1 MGSRAFSHD
10 SIFISEV
17 SEEDGSSVRVMSEE
31 STSGKVKSI
40 QRQIAHNIKFGHKPV
55 STAVRKVEE
64 FGDSSEDE
72 EHPRCVIQVVAD
84 VEVNPSDTLTKSTD
98 YPKASSSNEENN
110 WNNGDKK
117 GALLRSPKPK
127 RALSVGGTIES
138 INLDAV
144 PFSVSRLDNAAA
156 KHKLSVKP
164 KNQRISKKHR
174 RLTLDLQDLT
184 HSDEHQDKDTFRK
197 NIGIKSKEEGDVL
210 SASIEQNKI
219 PNEQMFKEFQNER
232 KRIEDHD
239 KLQEHLHYNQS
250 KGDQEQMQKDKL
262 LHENVMQKDYETA
275 IQTSKI
281 SEERKKAV
289 AENMLYEGKPT
300 DEKEN
305 EDQRQ
310 LEWEKPK
317 KRMTEEQR
325 SQNFEEQRCV
335 VAEQRRRQNEQ
346 SQHVLEKTKKL
357 ETKEWKQ
364 MEEQGL
370 YDIELKKMET
380 KERQHNHLQEQK
392 QHLLIEHKEKKE
404 EGYNENVQMLKDG
417 EQQQKWEQRKQLL
430 DIQRHQE
437 MEEDQLKKADQQMK
451 KEFEK
456 QRRQEAEEE
465 TQQDLA
471 EERQDVENQR
481 KLKVEEQ
488 RQQEIEEQKKKEQK
502 MQEAEEHKKK
512 EIKEQKRQEVEL
524 QIKREID
531 NQRQQDFEEKKKK
544 EAEEKNKKELE
555 EQRQQDLEEKRKREA
570 EEQQKREMEHQR
582 DLEKQK
588 KREDEEK
595 KKELEKQRKLDL
607 EAIRKREAEEKR
619 QRELEEKRM
628 QEAEELKQRELEEQ
642 RQRELKEQRKQE
654 AEKLKKLE
662 LEEQRRQ
669 DKEVQRIQEVE
680 KQMQIENEKQRQQD
694 LQEQL
699 INEPQLKI
707 LDEKKRQEAEV
718 QKQWNV
724 RSKCQLVAKEQM
736 NFKAEKGRSDEA
748 EEIMQEWEKEQNESN
763 ANQTELEFEDNQ
775 RFDPQEQE
783 RRREELR
790 WQDME
795 ERHAAPRPFTFKVSS
810 GEKQIIFQ
818 KVNLTPVTPVNHH
831 SNQLDQKESKSLSG
845 AKGAHSLPSSLYIPH
860 TAILVTGAQLCGT
873 AVNMDQIKDTA
884 CKSLLGLS
892 EDKKTLDLPPVNSR
906 SKMSPEGKPSTI
918 KSRSLHEGNQSSAAI
933 LAEWAMIR
941 SRILKSADNGKLH
954 ERDSRYQV
962 RHATEDCSQKGVT
975 NPHTSLRKTV
985 SASAKFSITPAWQK
999 FPDSPK
1005 TISNEPS
1012 KPRLQNERD
1021 ATKTRTLSLDLDSA
1035 DSSPCKAK
1043 ERSIQVPKS
1052 TKTPDS
1058 TEGYVFA
1065 KDLPS
1070 FLVPSPPHGS
1080 QKGRSPSETQIPQ
1093 ENHESTE
1100 KRVLSSEEKVS
1111 PFGIKLRRT
1120 NYSLRYHS
1128 EQQAEQKRKKRYSA
1142 GDNFEGIPAPLLPIG
1157 HEKSTLSNKGT
1168 AAGSLKDTKDNN
1180 ATGSVQSLPEARLT
1194 PSKMN
1199 IPAIHGE
1206 SERHLLKPTAYQ
1218 KPCLAPKPSCATPPS
1233 SPLDKSEK
1241 SKIVESQR
1249 TVKEGLAPLKK
1260 KDDVKEDTLP
1270 VSSQRS
1276 QNEEEEAK
1284 EKKSFFPSI
1293 NIPWRERVDR
1303 KTELIKREKP
1313 TLQSRHSLDSSRLPE
1328 KGESSQPLWITLA
1341 LQKQRG
1347 FREQQSTREER
1358 RQAREAKL
1366 AEKQAKENNG
1376 NGSLAEKKA
1385 SSDQAPQKPTTQTEE
1400 KKPESLLSRFERR
1413 EQLRKSNTLPNSVT
1427 VEIADSSAPSPKE
1440 VPKRFPPSESA
1451 QVATE
1456 PAWLALAKRKAKAWS
1471 DCPQIIK

>member
-55 STAVRKVEE
+55 SAAVRKVEE

-84 VEVNPSDTLTKSTD
+84 VEVNPSDTLTK
-98 YPKASSSNEENN
+98 
-110 WNNGDKK
+110 
-117 GALLRSPKPK
+117 GALLRSPMPK
-127 RALSVGGTIES
+127 RALSLGGTIES

-174 RLTLDLQDLT
+174 RLTLV
-184 HSDEHQDKDTFRK
+184 
-197 NIGIKSKEEGDVL
+197 N
-210 SASIEQNKI
+210 
-219 PNEQMFKEFQNER
+219 
-232 KRIEDHD
+232 
-239 KLQEHLHYNQS
+239 
-250 KGDQEQMQKDKL
+250 
-262 LHENVMQKDYETA
+262 
-275 IQTSKI
+275 
-281 SEERKKAV
+281 
-289 AENMLYEGKPT
+289 
-300 DEKEN
+300 
-305 EDQRQ
+305 
-310 LEWEKPK
+310 
-317 KRMTEEQR
+317 
-325 SQNFEEQRCV
+325 
-335 VAEQRRRQNEQ
+335 
-346 SQHVLEKTKKL
+346 
-357 ETKEWKQ
+357 
-364 MEEQGL
+364 
-370 YDIELKKMET
+370 KMET

-392 QHLLIEHKEKKE
+392 QHLLIEHKEKKA
-404 EGYNENVQMLKDG
+404 EGYNENAQMLKDA
-417 EQQQKWEQRKQLL
+417 EQQQKWEQRKQML
-430 DIQRHQE
+430 DVQRHQE
-437 MEEDQLKKADQQMK
+437 MEEDQLRKADQQMK
-451 KEFEK
+451 QEFEK

-471 EERQDVENQR
+471 KERQDVENQR
-481 KLKVEEQ
+481 KLKVEVQ
-488 RQQEIEEQKKKEQK
+488 RQQEIKEQKKKEQK
-502 MQEAEEHKKK
+502 MQEVEEHKKK
-512 EIKEQKRQEVEL
+512 EIKEQRRKE
-524 QIKREID
+524 
-531 NQRQQDFEEKKKK
+531 QDFEEKKKK

-555 EQRQQDLEEKRKREA
+555 EQRQQELEEKRKREA
-570 EEQQKREMEHQR
+570 EEQKKRELEHQRQR
-582 DLEKQK
+582 DLEEQK

-595 KKELEKQRKLDL
+595 KKELEEHRKLDL
-607 EAIRKREAEEKR
+607 EAKGSGRQKKKDRENWRKRGCR
-619 QRELEEKRM
+619 
-628 QEAEELKQRELEEQ
+628 
-642 RQRELKEQRKQE
+642 
-654 AEKLKKLE
+654 
-662 LEEQRRQ
+662 
-669 DKEVQRIQEVE
+669 
-680 KQMQIENEKQRQQD
+680 
-694 LQEQL
+694 
-699 INEPQLKI
+699 
-707 LDEKKRQEAEV
+707 
-718 QKQWNV
+718 
-724 RSKCQLVAKEQM
+724 
-736 NFKAEKGRSDEA
+736 
-748 EEIMQEWEKEQNESN
+748 
-763 ANQTELEFEDNQ
+763 

-795 ERHAAPRPFTFKVSS
+795 ERHAAPRPFTFKVTS

-831 SNQLDQKESKSLSG
+831 SNPSDQKESKSLSG

-906 SKMSPEGKPSTI
+906 SEMSPEGKPSTI

-954 ERDSRYQV
+954 ERDSRHQV
-962 RHATEDCSQKGVT
+962 RHATEDCSQKGIT
-975 NPHTSLRKTV
+975 SPHTSLRKTM

-999 FPDSPK
+999 FPD
-1005 TISNEPS
+1005 N
-1012 KPRLQNERD
+1012 

-1043 ERSIQVPKS
+1043 ERSIQAPKS

-1080 QKGRSPSETQIPQ
+1080 QKGRSLSETQTPQ
-1093 ENHESTE
+1093 ENQESAE
-1100 KRVLSSEEKVS
+1100 KRVSSSEEKVS

-1157 HEKSTLSNKGT
+1157 HEKSTLSTKGT
-1168 AAGSLKDTKDNN
+1168 AVGSLKDTTDNN
-1180 ATGSVQSLPEARLT
+1180 ATGPEARLT
-1194 PSKMN
+1194 LSKIN

-1270 VSSQRS
+1270 VSSQR
-1276 QNEEEEAK
+1276 K
-1284 EKKSFFPSI
+1284 
-1293 NIPWRERVDR
+1293 
-1303 KTELIKREKP
+1303 KP

-1366 AEKQAKENNG
+1366 AEKQAKENVCFMY
-1376 NGSLAEKKA
+1376 LRA

-1427 VEIADSSAPSPKE
+1427 VEIADSSSPSPKD

-1451 QVATE
+1451 QVTTE

>member
-55 STAVRKVEE
+55 SAAVRKVEE

-84 VEVNPSDTLTKSTD
+84 VEVNPSDTLTK
-98 YPKASSSNEENN
+98 
-110 WNNGDKK
+110 
-117 GALLRSPKPK
+117 GALLRSPMPK
-127 RALSVGGTIES
+127 RALSLGGTIES

-174 RLTLDLQDLT
+174 RLTL
-184 HSDEHQDKDTFRK
+184 H
-197 NIGIKSKEEGDVL
+197 
-210 SASIEQNKI
+210 
-219 PNEQMFKEFQNER
+219 
-232 KRIEDHD
+232 
-239 KLQEHLHYNQS
+239 
-250 KGDQEQMQKDKL
+250 
-262 LHENVMQKDYETA
+262 
-275 IQTSKI
+275 
-281 SEERKKAV
+281 
-289 AENMLYEGKPT
+289 T

-305 EDQRQ
+305 ENQRQ

-317 KRMTEEQR
+317 KQMTEEQR
-325 SQNFEEQRCV
+325 PQNFEEQRCV
-335 VAEQRRRQNEQ
+335 VTEQRRRQNEQ

-357 ETKEWKQ
+357 ETKESKQ
-364 MEEQGL
+364 MEDQGL
-370 YDIELKKMET
+370 YDTELKKMET

-392 QHLLIEHKEKKE
+392 QHLLIEHKEKKA
-404 EGYNENVQMLKDG
+404 EGYNENAQMLKDA
-417 EQQQKWEQRKQLL
+417 EQQQKWEQRKQML
-430 DIQRHQE
+430 DVQRHQE
-437 MEEDQLKKADQQMK
+437 MEEDQLRKADQQMK
-451 KEFEK
+451 QEFEK

-471 EERQDVENQR
+471 KERQDVENQR
-481 KLKVEEQ
+481 KLKVEVQ
-488 RQQEIEEQKKKEQK
+488 RQQEIKEQKKKEQK
-502 MQEAEEHKKK
+502 MQEVEEHKKK
-512 EIKEQKRQEVEL
+512 EIKEQRRKEAEL
-524 QIKREID
+524 QIKRELE

-555 EQRQQDLEEKRKREA
+555 EQRQQELEEKRKREA
-570 EEQQKREMEHQR
+570 EEQKKRELEHQRQR
-582 DLEKQK
+582 DLEEQK

-595 KKELEKQRKLDL
+595 KKELEEHRKLDL
-607 EAIRKREAEEKR
+607 EAKG
-619 QRELEEKRM
+619 
-628 QEAEELKQRELEEQ
+628 
-642 RQRELKEQRKQE
+642 
-654 AEKLKKLE
+654 KLE
-662 LEEQRRQ
+662 
-669 DKEVQRIQEVE
+669 I
-680 KQMQIENEKQRQQD
+680 
-694 LQEQL
+694 
-699 INEPQLKI
+699 
-707 LDEKKRQEAEV
+707 
-718 QKQWNV
+718 
-724 RSKCQLVAKEQM
+724 
-736 NFKAEKGRSDEA
+736 
-748 EEIMQEWEKEQNESN
+748 
-763 ANQTELEFEDNQ
+763 EDNQ

-795 ERHAAPRPFTFKVSS
+795 ERHAAPRPFTFKVTS

-831 SNQLDQKESKSLSG
+831 SNPSDQKESKSLSG

-906 SKMSPEGKPSTI
+906 SEMSPEGKPSTI

-954 ERDSRYQV
+954 ERDSRHQV
-962 RHATEDCSQKGVT
+962 RHATEDCSQKGIT
-975 NPHTSLRKTV
+975 SPHTSLRKTM

-1012 KPRLQNERD
+1012 KPRFQNERD

-1043 ERSIQVPKS
+1043 ERSIQAPKS

-1080 QKGRSPSETQIPQ
+1080 QKGRSLSETQTPQ
-1093 ENHESTE
+1093 ENQESAE
-1100 KRVLSSEEKVS
+1100 KRVSSSEEKVS

-1157 HEKSTLSNKGT
+1157 HEKSTLSTKGT
-1168 AAGSLKDTKDNN
+1168 AVGSLKDTTDNN
-1180 ATGSVQSLPEARLT
+1180 ATGPEARLT
-1194 PSKMN
+1194 LSKIN

-1249 TVKEGLAPLKK
+1249 TASRRHPDQMPEPPHLTSLDA
-1260 KDDVKEDTLP
+1260 EE
-1270 VSSQRS
+1270 QRHPM
-1276 QNEEEEAK
+1276 EETHFSRLYSRSR
-1284 EKKSFFPSI
+1284 SF
-1293 NIPWRERVDR
+1293 
-1303 KTELIKREKP
+1303 EKP

-1366 AEKQAKENNG
+1366 AEKQAKENVCFMY
-1376 NGSLAEKKA
+1376 LR
-1385 SSDQAPQKPTTQTEE
+1385 TEE

-1427 VEIADSSAPSPKE
+1427 VEIADSSSPSPKD

-1451 QVATE
+1451 QVTTE